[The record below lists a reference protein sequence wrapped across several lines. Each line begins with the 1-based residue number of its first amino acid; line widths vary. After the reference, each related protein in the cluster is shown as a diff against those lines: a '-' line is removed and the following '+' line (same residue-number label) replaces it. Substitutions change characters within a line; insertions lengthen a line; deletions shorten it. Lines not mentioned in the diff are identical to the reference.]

1 MRSIPGHLAFVIL
14 QPSLHPPR
22 PHLIDQVLDLG
33 QQLAPLV
40 ALAVGILG
48 IGLAP
53 TLGLALAASTLGG
66 VGNGIANVAQSALV
80 AARVNPNE
88 RGRAFA
94 STGALVQTGVGVGTV
109 AGAPIVATFG
119 AGHAMTGAG
128 ALAAVLA
135 GITAIWTASR
145 TTP

>member
-1 MRSIPGHLAFVIL
+1 M
-14 QPSLHPPR
+14 
-22 PHLIDQVLDLG
+22 
-33 QQLAPLV
+33 
-40 ALAVGILG
+40 ALADTDMAGTGAPAGSPRASLPTMLAVGNGLSGVGILG

-80 AARVNPNE
+80 AARVNPKE